1 MSEIDDKPLEIEEPE
16 ERIEAPEG
24 IWMRGLWMIVL
35 ALLFG
40 LGETILAVTA
50 LVQWLWM
57 LFTKEKNGFLVDFG
71 ADMGAWMRD
80 VARFQTGATEDKP
93 FPWARWGE

>member
-1 MSEIDDKPLEIEEPE
+1 MDDKPLEIEEPE
-16 ERIEAPEG
+16 ERFEAPEG

-35 ALLFG
+35 AFLFG
-40 LGETILAVTA
+40 LGETILVVVA

-71 ADMGAWMRD
+71 ADLATWLRD